1 MSFRRP
7 RRRSYMTKGATAND
21 RGAIARK
28 IVDANLDMVLATAD
42 EAGRPW
48 ASPVYYTPDG
58 YTDFYWVSSSEA
70 RHSQNLAARP
80 GLGIVIFRARVSE
93 HFILDRVRRP
103 DQRTPVSLSE

>member
-7 RRRSYMTKGATAND
+7 RRRSNMTKGATAND
-21 RGAIARK
+21 RGAIARE
-28 IVDANLDMVLATAD
+28 IVDANLYMVLATAD

-58 YTDFYWVSSSEA
+58 YTYWVSSSEA

-80 GLGIVIFRARVSE
+80 ELGIVISRARVSE
-93 HFILDRVRRP
+93 HFILDRDRRP
-103 DQRTPVSLSE
+103 DQRLE